1 MALCLHPSLHSA
13 SKSASVAFC
22 ILSVHLSDCDEM
34 LAEPSHT
41 VGELIFDF
49 IQIMPNDSRA
59 RVQKRLV
66 VTPTHAKLF
75 LRALQENID
84 KYEDKHDEIKVP
96 QRQSLAEQLFGSVKP
111 EQDEDSDE

>member
-1 MALCLHPSLHSA
+1 MQQNQPKKRQIRL
-13 SKSASVAFC
+13 
-22 ILSVHLSDCDEM
+22 EM
-34 LAEPSHT
+34 LKDPSAIYANTVMISHT
-41 VGELIFDF
+41 ASEIVFDF

-66 VTPTHAKLF
+66 MTPTHAKLF

-84 KYEDKHDEIKVP
+84 KYEIKHGEIKVP

-111 EQDEDSDE
+111 GQDEDSDE